1 MKKYIPMKRFALFTG
16 AYNLLMG
23 GIKDFKRSYATEEG
37 AYQEVERIAQ
47 TGPFTH
53 WAQIF
58 DKKTDTAKIYRIKDK
73 KITEDKP
80 TDCPHSKAT
89 EAPQVA

>member
-1 MKKYIPMKRFALFTG
+1 MDRYALFTG
-16 AYNLLMG
+16 TYNLMMG
-23 GIKDFKRSYATEEG
+23 GIKDFKRSYATVEK
-37 AYQEVERIAQ
+37 AYEEVERIAKND
-47 TGPFTH
+47 PFTK

-89 EAPQVA
+89 EASQVT